1 MKSTKKQIPLDGI
14 KGLKENGKSDIL
26 SGFLVFLLALPLS
39 LGIAK
44 ASEFPPAMGVLTAMI
59 GGIFVSFFAGSRL
72 TIKGPAA
79 GLITVCAGAVAEMG
93 GGSTG
98 WHSACAAIVFTG
110 IIQFILSKIKIGS
123 IGDFFPHSVVHGML
137 AAIGILIFAKQF
149 PILLGVDPKLTK
161 GLSPL
166 ELYSHIPDFISHANG
181 IVATIGLFSLFL
193 LFLIPNLGK
202 IGKKIPVPLLIILLA
217 VPIAMLNEFDK
228 LPSFVLVKIGD
239 FWGNISF
246 SNTDFSMIGSFVF
259 WKYVFMFLFVNTI
272 ESLLTVKAIDNQDP
286 FKRKS
291 DYNKDLAA
299 VGLGNTL
306 SGFLGGLP
314 MISEVARSSAN
325 VGYGGRT
332 RWSNFFHGIF
342 LLLAMLLMIPVIEWI
357 PNAALAAMLIFVA
370 FRLASPKE
378 FIGTYK
384 IGVEQLI
391 IFLITII
398 ITIAEDLL
406 LGVASGILVK
416 MIFHVSRGV
425 TIKNLFS
432 AKMLLDEN
440 SDSLDIYIEKSAVFS
455 NILSFKNKFNN
466 LPEGKHIRIHY
477 KNATFIDHSFQEFIH
492 QFITEY
498 EDTGGKVTILETEEF
513 KRYSKHEM
521 SAMKHLK

>member
-98 WHSACAAIVFTG
+98 WHLACAAIVFTG
-110 IIQFILSKIKIGS
+110 IIQFILSKFKIGS

-149 PILLGVDPKLTK
+149 PILLGVDPKFTK

-202 IGKKIPVPLLIILLA
+202 LGKKIPVPLLIILLA

-228 LPSFVLVKIGD
+228 LPSFVLVKIGN

-325 VGYGGRT
+325 VGYGGKT
-332 RWSNFFHGIF
+332 SWSNFFHGIF

-384 IGVEQLI
+384 IGIEQLI

-406 LGVASGILVK
+406 LGVAAGILVK
-416 MIFHVSRGV
+416 MIFHITKGVS
-425 TIKNLFS
+425 IKNLFS

-455 NILSFKNKFNN
+455 NIISFKNKFNN

>member
-1 MKSTKKQIPLDGI
+1 MNSIKKQIPQDGI
-14 KGLKENGKSDIL
+14 NGLKENVKSDIL

-44 ASEFPPAMGVLTAMI
+44 ASDFPPATGVLTAMI
-59 GGIFVSFFAGSRL
+59 GGLFVSFFAGSRL

-93 GGSTG
+93 GGSNG
-98 WHSACAAIVFTG
+98 WHLACAAIVVTG
-110 IIQFILSKIKIGS
+110 VIQFILSKFKIGS

-166 ELYSHIPDFISHANG
+166 ELYTHIPNFISHANG
-181 IVATIGLFSLFL
+181 LVTTIGLFSLLL

-202 IGKKIPVPLLIILLA
+202 FGKKIPVPLLIIFLS
-217 VPIAMLNEFDK
+217 VPIALINDFNK
-228 LPSFVLVKIGD
+228 LPPHVLVKIGD

-246 SNTDFSMIGSFVF
+246 GNADFSYIGKFVF

-272 ESLLTVKAIDNQDP
+272 ESLLTVKAIDNQDTY
-286 FKRKS
+286 KRKS

-299 VGLGNTL
+299 IGLGNTL
-306 SGFLGGLP
+306 SGLLGGLP

-325 VGYGGRT
+325 VGYGGKT

-342 LLLAMLLMIPVIEWI
+342 LLVSMLIMIPLIEWI

-370 FRLASPKE
+370 YRLASPKE

-398 ITIAEDLL
+398 LTILEDLL
-406 LGVASGILVK
+406 IGVAAGILVK
-416 MIFHVSRGV
+416 MIFHIARGV
-425 TIKNLFS
+425 KINNLFWS
-432 AKMLLDEN
+432 KFSMEEN
-440 SDSLDIYIEKSAVFS
+440 DAILDIYIEKSAVFS
-455 NILSFKNKFNN
+455 NILSFKNKLNRI
-466 LPEGKHIRIHY
+466 PEGKDIRIHY

-492 QFITEY
+492 QFIAEY
-498 EDTGGKVTILETEEF
+498 EETGGKVSILETEEF
-513 KRYSKHEM
+513 RRYSKHEM
-521 SAMKHLK
+521 SAMKHLR